1 MPAVPN
7 LLTTPTKSSTP
18 LSSATNEK
26 TIEPISESVTNTVT
40 EAGPAKGPMTT
51 TGSRID
57 GKVRTTAPI
66 KEVKT
71 PLKENR
77 GKTPV
82 PSRSSTP
89 SLTNHIITSDAK
101 LTDSPKEKAEIE
113 ASEPKADN
121 PVGVKILEGIQ
132 PTTKEQNAETS
143 KAEDKPAA
151 NDDTSTVKASKE
163 FKALAGAKARE
174 AVTSSLDTN
183 KTEEVELDVSKV
195 RSNKRQHPGKLDI
208 GAAIAGS
215 KDLQTGPVT
224 STPMKAETASSS
236 TRAASQTPSVASRP
250 ATPATTTDSPAKR
263 AATRTLRLTTPSVET
278 PPVVSTPSA
287 AIPVLAAA
295 AKLPSRQP
303 SLASINPPG
312 TSTSENISDSV
323 SMTSTSISRAN
334 SPPPGGKVGSAPVRT
349 RSKNQVKKDRRGK
362 TRTIEEDKKIAEEDI
377 GTPVEEPEAAPII
390 ARKKKTK
397 KPAAERKTAASTPTV
412 SRPASPGP
420 DTNEKMKAEKEVE
433 KPSPAPAAVAVK
445 HNKKEVRAAPF
456 TLEKIAATPPPP
468 RTPPPPK
475 PVQKPPLTPA
485 TIIAELRATNALI
498 SKCLDT
504 FFKPVNHSP
513 NQKLDQPMTVKDLE
527 QWMVL
532 HSRALTDEEKD
543 QLLEGHPV
551 RYGLETGKVWNRGL
565 ATPAG
570 WNIRGMSQ
578 EIEDRFL
585 ELENRVREATKATK
599 YKARKIPN
607 VDITKLLPRVDME
620 KTPQTNQGKR
630 AAPNSSLDEV
640 MEYVNEFLPLH
651 GEVARSGVAD
661 KVVQTV
667 SPAAQPGSRN
677 IEPTF
682 SPEHAPPG
690 TTIRIDGTVQYSQPI
705 VEHEPMQ
712 LRDAAQASA
721 KTSAE
726 GRPFDQVLIEKK
738 LAEVRKVEE
747 ADARAVKKII
757 KRNRKTA
764 GH

>member
-7 LLTTPTKSSTP
+7 LLTTSTKPSMP
-18 LSSATNEK
+18 LRSATNEK
-26 TIEPISESVTNTVT
+26 TIEPISGSVTNTAT
-40 EAGPAKGPMTT
+40 KAGPAKGPTTT
-51 TGSRID
+51 TGSRTD
-57 GKVRTTAPI
+57 EKVQTTAFI

-71 PLKENR
+71 PMKENR
-77 GKTPV
+77 GETPV
-82 PSRSSTP
+82 PPRSSTP
-89 SLTNHIITSDAK
+89 SLTNDTITSDAK
-101 LTDSPKEKAEIE
+101 LTELPKEKAEMGASGHTADKPVEVDLPE
-113 ASEPKADN
+113 A
-121 PVGVKILEGIQ
+121 IQ
-132 PTTKEQNAETS
+132 SMTKEQKAEAS
-143 KAEDKPAA
+143 KASDKPAA
-151 NDDTSTVKASKE
+151 IDDTSTVKASKKS
-163 FKALAGAKARE
+163 KALAGVKASE
-174 AVTSSLDTN
+174 AVISSLDTN
-183 KTEEVELDVSKV
+183 KTERIELDVSKLG
-195 RSNKRQHPGKLDI
+195 SNKRQHPGKLDI
-208 GAAIAGS
+208 VAAIAGS
-215 KDLQTGPVT
+215 KDLQTGSVT
-224 STPMKAETASSS
+224 STPTKAETASSS
-236 TRAASQTPSVASRP
+236 TRAPSQTPSVASRP

-263 AATRTLRLTTPSVET
+263 TAPRTLRLTTPSVEA

-287 AIPVLAAA
+287 AIPVLAAVA
-295 AKLPSRQP
+295 RLPSRQP

-312 TSTSENISDSV
+312 TPTSENISDSV

-362 TRTIEEDKKIAEEDI
+362 ARTIEEEKKIAVEDI
-377 GTPVEEPEAAPII
+377 GTPAEEPEAAPII

-397 KPAAERKTAASTPTV
+397 KPAAERTTAASTPTV

-420 DTNEKMKAEKEVE
+420 DTKEKRKAEKEVE
-433 KPSPAPAAVAVK
+433 KATPAPAAVAVK

-456 TLEKIAATPPPP
+456 TPEKIAATPPPP
-468 RTPPPPK
+468 RTPPPSK

-513 NQKLDQPMTVKDLE
+513 NQKLEQPMTMKDLE

-551 RYGLETGKVWNRGL
+551 HYGLETGKVWNRGL

-570 WNIRGMSQ
+570 WNIQGMSQ

-585 ELENRVREATKATK
+585 ELENRVREATKATR

-630 AAPNSSLDEV
+630 AAQNSSLDEV

-690 TTIRIDGTVQYSQPI
+690 TTIRIDGTVQYSLPM

-721 KTSAE
+721 KVSAE
-726 GRPFDQVLIEKK
+726 GRPFDQGLIEKK
-738 LAEVRKVEE
+738 LAEIRKVEE
-747 ADARAVKKII
+747 ADARAVNKII
-757 KRNRKTA
+757 KRNRKSA